1 MSKLSKT
8 MKKLGFT
15 FSFRRLK
22 KAILL
27 VILFSIIGIGVYE
40 LSEFKASE
48 TGLKMLYEKEISSKI
63 EIGENT
69 VIRILKKDIN
79 DDKAL
84 DFVLI
89 MGKEK
94 RSGEDALN
102 STVERYDNVSFAL
115 IDGKTNDVYKYNTEK
130 SFEPEVTLKI
140 VEDENNRYFLIS
152 DYKGNINLLKINE
165 GNLTEI
171 IKNTTKKDFLGYT
184 IYTKK
189 DEEKP
194 NILEVSIDNY
204 DKSYLKD
211 FKDVKKLDFTES
223 SVDLSKYRETYL
235 RDKIS
240 KFEFRDTNNDGILE
254 FVTTQYILYSLDE
267 NVTSNKTIGKIEIQF
282 NIKNNKLVFNKV
294 EIKI

>member
-15 FSFRRLK
+15 FSFKRLK

-27 VILFSIIGIGVYE
+27 VILFSIIGIGVYA
-40 LSEFKASE
+40 LYEFKASE
-48 TGLKMLYEKEISSKI
+48 TGLKMIYEKEVSSKI

-69 VIRILKKDIN
+69 IIRIYKKDIN

-84 DFVLI
+84 DFVFI

-94 RSGEDALN
+94 RSSDDALN
-102 STVERYDNVSFAL
+102 STIERYDNVSL
-115 IDGKTNDVYKYNTEK
+115 VIIDGKTDDVKKYNTEK

-140 VEDENNRYFLIS
+140 IEDEKNRYFLIS
-152 DYKGNINLLKINE
+152 DYNGNINLFRLNKE
-165 GNLTEI
+165 NLVEI
-171 IKNTTKKDFLGYT
+171 IKNTTKQDFLGYT

-189 DEEKP
+189 DEENK
-194 NILEVSIDNY
+194 NILEVSLDNY
-204 DKSYLKD
+204 DKNYLKEY
-211 FKDVKKLDFTES
+211 KDIKRLDFTQA

-240 KFEFRDTNNDGILE
+240 KFEFKDTNNDGILE

-267 NVTSNKTIGKIEIQF
+267 NATTNKTIGKIEVYF
-282 NIKNNKLVFNKV
+282 NIKDNKLNFDRV
-294 EIKI
+294 EINI

>member
-15 FSFRRLK
+15 FSFKRLK

-27 VILFSIIGIGVYE
+27 VILFSIIGIGVYA
-40 LSEFKASE
+40 LYEFKASE
-48 TGLKMLYEKEISSKI
+48 TGLKMIYEKEVSSKI

-69 VIRILKKDIN
+69 IIRIYKKDIN

-84 DFVLI
+84 DFVFI

-94 RSGEDALN
+94 RSSDDALN
-102 STVERYDNVSFAL
+102 STIERYDNVSL
-115 IDGKTNDVYKYNTEK
+115 VIIDGKTDDVKKYNTEK

-140 VEDENNRYFLIS
+140 VEDEKNRYFLIS
-152 DYKGNINLLKINE
+152 DYNGNINLFRLNKE
-165 GNLTEI
+165 NLVEI
-171 IKNTTKKDFLGYT
+171 IKNTTIQDFLGYT

-189 DEEKP
+189 DEENK
-194 NILEVSIDNY
+194 NILEVSLDNY
-204 DKSYLKD
+204 DKNYLKEY
-211 FKDVKKLDFTES
+211 KDIKRLDFTQA

-240 KFEFRDTNNDGILE
+240 KFEFKDTNNDGILE

-267 NVTSNKTIGKIEIQF
+267 NATTNKTIGKIEVYF
-282 NIKNNKLVFNKV
+282 NIKDNKLNFDRV
-294 EIKI
+294 EINI

>member
-27 VILFSIIGIGVYE
+27 VILFSIIGIGVYA
-40 LSEFKASE
+40 LYEFKASE
-48 TGLKMLYEKEISSKI
+48 TGLKMLYEKEVSSKI

-69 VIRILKKDIN
+69 IIRIYKKDIN
-79 DDKAL
+79 DDKTS

-94 RSGEDALN
+94 RSSEDALN
-102 STVERYDNVSFAL
+102 SIVERYDDVSFAM
-115 IDGKTNDVYKYNTEK
+115 INGKTNEVYKYNTDK

-152 DYKGNINLLKINE
+152 DYNGKINLLRLNEEKLVDIIN
-165 GNLTEI
+165 
-171 IKNTTKKDFLGYT
+171 NTTKKDFLGYT

-189 DEEKP
+189 DEENP
-194 NILEVSIDNY
+194 NILEVSLDNY
-204 DKSYLKD
+204 NKSYLKEY
-211 FKDVKKLDFTES
+211 KDIKKLDFTES

-240 KFEFRDTNNDGILE
+240 KFEFKDTNNDGILE

-267 NVTSNKTIGKIEIQF
+267 NATSNKTIGKIEVYF
-282 NIKNNKLVFNKV
+282 NIKDNKLIFDKV
-294 EIKI
+294 EINI

>member
-1 MSKLSKT
+1 MNKLSKT

-15 FSFRRLK
+15 FSFKRLK

-27 VILFSIIGIGVYE
+27 VILFSIIGIGVYA
-40 LSEFKASE
+40 LYEFKASE
-48 TGLKMLYEKEISSKI
+48 TGLKMIYEKEVSSKI

-69 VIRILKKDIN
+69 IIRIYKKDIN

-84 DFVLI
+84 DFVFI

-94 RSGEDALN
+94 RSSDDALN
-102 STVERYDNVSFAL
+102 STIERYDNVSL
-115 IDGKTNDVYKYNTEK
+115 VIIDGKTDDVKKYNTEK

-140 VEDENNRYFLIS
+140 IEDEKNRYFLIS
-152 DYKGNINLLKINE
+152 DYNGNINLFRLNKE
-165 GNLTEI
+165 NLVEI
-171 IKNTTKKDFLGYT
+171 IKNTTKQDFLGYT

-189 DEEKP
+189 DEENK
-194 NILEVSIDNY
+194 NILEVSLDNY
-204 DKSYLKD
+204 DKNYLKEY
-211 FKDVKKLDFTES
+211 KDIKRLDFTQA

-240 KFEFRDTNNDGILE
+240 KFEFKDTNNDGILE

-267 NVTSNKTIGKIEIQF
+267 NATTNKTIGKIEVYF
-282 NIKNNKLVFNKV
+282 NIKDNKLNFDRV
-294 EIKI
+294 EINI

>member
-27 VILFSIIGIGVYE
+27 VILFSIIGIGVYA
-40 LSEFKASE
+40 LYEFKASE
-48 TGLKMLYEKEISSKI
+48 TGLKMLYEKEVSSKI

-69 VIRILKKDIN
+69 IIRIYKKDIN
-79 DDKAL
+79 DDKTS

-94 RSGEDALN
+94 RSSEDALN
-102 STVERYDNVSFAL
+102 SIVERYDDVSFAM
-115 IDGKTNDVYKYNTEK
+115 INGKTNEVYKYNTDK

-152 DYKGNINLLKINE
+152 DYNGNINLLRLNEEKLVDIIN
-165 GNLTEI
+165 
-171 IKNTTKKDFLGYT
+171 NTTKKDFLGYT

-189 DEEKP
+189 DEENP
-194 NILEVSIDNY
+194 NILEVSLDNY
-204 DKSYLKD
+204 NKSYLKEY
-211 FKDVKKLDFTES
+211 KDIKKLDFTES

-240 KFEFRDTNNDGILE
+240 KFEFKDTNNDGILE

-267 NVTSNKTIGKIEIQF
+267 NATSNKTIGKIEVYF
-282 NIKNNKLVFNKV
+282 NIKDNKLIFDKV
-294 EIKI
+294 EINI

>member
-1 MSKLSKT
+1 MNKLSKT

-15 FSFRRLK
+15 FSFKRLK

-27 VILFSIIGIGVYE
+27 VILFSIIGIGVYA
-40 LSEFKASE
+40 LYEFKASE
-48 TGLKMLYEKEISSKI
+48 TGLKMIYEKEVSSKI

-69 VIRILKKDIN
+69 IIRIYKKDIN

-84 DFVLI
+84 DFVFI

-94 RSGEDALN
+94 RSSDDALN
-102 STVERYDNVSFAL
+102 STIERYDNVSL
-115 IDGKTNDVYKYNTEK
+115 VIIDGKTDDVKKYNTEK

-140 VEDENNRYFLIS
+140 VEDEKNRYFLIS
-152 DYKGNINLLKINE
+152 DYNGNINLFRLNKE
-165 GNLTEI
+165 NLVEI
-171 IKNTTKKDFLGYT
+171 IKNTTKQDFLGYT

-189 DEEKP
+189 DEENK
-194 NILEVSIDNY
+194 NILEVSLDNY
-204 DKSYLKD
+204 DKNYLKEY
-211 FKDVKKLDFTES
+211 KDIKRLDFTQA

-240 KFEFRDTNNDGILE
+240 KFEFKDTNNDGILE

-267 NVTSNKTIGKIEIQF
+267 NATTNKTIGKIEVYF
-282 NIKNNKLVFNKV
+282 NIKDNKLNFDRV
-294 EIKI
+294 EINI

>member
-15 FSFRRLK
+15 FSFKRLK

-27 VILFSIIGIGVYE
+27 VILFSIIGIGVYA
-40 LSEFKASE
+40 LYEFKASE
-48 TGLKMLYEKEISSKI
+48 TGLKMIYEKEVSSKI

-69 VIRILKKDIN
+69 IIRIYKKDIN

-84 DFVLI
+84 DFVFI

-94 RSGEDALN
+94 RSSDDALN
-102 STVERYDNVSFAL
+102 STIERYDNVSL
-115 IDGKTNDVYKYNTEK
+115 VIIDGKTDDVKKYNTEK

-140 VEDENNRYFLIS
+140 VEDEKNRYFLIS
-152 DYKGNINLLKINE
+152 DYNGNINLFRLNKE
-165 GNLTEI
+165 NLVEI
-171 IKNTTKKDFLGYT
+171 IKNTTKQDFLGYT

-189 DEEKP
+189 DEENK
-194 NILEVSIDNY
+194 NILEVSLDNY
-204 DKSYLKD
+204 DKNYLKEY
-211 FKDVKKLDFTES
+211 KDIKRLDFTQA

-240 KFEFRDTNNDGILE
+240 KFEFKDTNNDGILE

-267 NVTSNKTIGKIEIQF
+267 NATTNKTIGKIEVYF
-282 NIKNNKLVFNKV
+282 NIKDNKLNFDRV
-294 EIKI
+294 EINI

>member
-15 FSFRRLK
+15 FSFKRLK

-27 VILFSIIGIGVYE
+27 VILFSIIGIGVYA
-40 LSEFKASE
+40 LYEFKASE
-48 TGLKMLYEKEISSKI
+48 TGLKMIYEKEVSSKI

-69 VIRILKKDIN
+69 IIRIYKKDIN

-94 RSGEDALN
+94 RSSDDALN
-102 STVERYDNVSFAL
+102 STIERYDDVSFAI
-115 IDGKTNDVYKYNTEK
+115 IDGKTNVVKKYNTQK

-140 VEDENNRYFLIS
+140 VEDEKNRYFLIS
-152 DYKGNINLLKINE
+152 DYNGNINLLRLNE
-165 GNLTEI
+165 GKLVEL

-189 DEEKP
+189 DEENK
-194 NILEVSIDNY
+194 NILEVSLDNY
-204 DKSYLKD
+204 DKSYLKEY
-211 FKDVKKLDFTES
+211 KDIKKLDFTES

-240 KFEFRDTNNDGILE
+240 KFEFKDTNNDGILE

-267 NVTSNKTIGKIEIQF
+267 NATSNKTIGKIEVYF
-282 NIKNNKLVFNKV
+282 NIKDNKLNFDKV
-294 EIKI
+294 EINI

>member
-15 FSFRRLK
+15 FSFKRLK

-27 VILFSIIGIGVYE
+27 VILFSIIGIGVYA
-40 LSEFKASE
+40 LYEFKASE
-48 TGLKMLYEKEISSKI
+48 TGLKMIYEKEVSSKI

-69 VIRILKKDIN
+69 IIRIYKKDIN

-84 DFVLI
+84 DFVFI

-94 RSGEDALN
+94 RSSDDALN
-102 STVERYDNVSFAL
+102 STIERYDNVSL
-115 IDGKTNDVYKYNTEK
+115 VIIDGKTDDVKKYNTEK
-130 SFEPEVTLKI
+130 AFEPEVTLKI
-140 VEDENNRYFLIS
+140 VEDEKNRYFLIS
-152 DYKGNINLLKINE
+152 DYNGNINLFRLNKE
-165 GNLTEI
+165 NLVEI
-171 IKNTTKKDFLGYT
+171 IKNTTKQDFLGYT

-189 DEEKP
+189 DEENK
-194 NILEVSIDNY
+194 NILEVSLDNY
-204 DKSYLKD
+204 DKNYLKEY
-211 FKDVKKLDFTES
+211 KDTKRLDFTQA

-240 KFEFRDTNNDGILE
+240 KFEFKDTNNDGILE

-267 NVTSNKTIGKIEIQF
+267 NVTTNKTIGKIEVYF
-282 NIKNNKLVFNKV
+282 NIKDNKLNFDRV
-294 EIKI
+294 EINI

>member
-15 FSFRRLK
+15 FSFKRLK

-27 VILFSIIGIGVYE
+27 VILFSIIGIGVYA
-40 LSEFKASE
+40 LYEFKASE
-48 TGLKMLYEKEISSKI
+48 TGLKMIYEKEVSSKI

-69 VIRILKKDIN
+69 IIRIYKKDIN

-94 RSGEDALN
+94 RSSDDALN
-102 STVERYDNVSFAL
+102 STIERYDDVSFAI
-115 IDGKTNDVYKYNTEK
+115 IDGKTNVVKKYNTQK

-140 VEDENNRYFLIS
+140 VEDEKNRYFLIS
-152 DYKGNINLLKINE
+152 DYNGNINLLRLNE
-165 GNLTEI
+165 GKLVEL

-189 DEEKP
+189 DEENK
-194 NILEVSIDNY
+194 NILEVSLDNY
-204 DKSYLKD
+204 DKSYLKKY
-211 FKDVKKLDFTES
+211 KDIKKLDFTES

-240 KFEFRDTNNDGILE
+240 KFEFKDTNNDGILE
-254 FVTTQYILYSLDE
+254 FFTTQYILYSLDE
-267 NVTSNKTIGKIEIQF
+267 NATSNKTIGKIEVYF
-282 NIKNNKLVFNKV
+282 NIKDNKLNFDKV
-294 EIKI
+294 EINI

>member
-27 VILFSIIGIGVYE
+27 VILFSIIGIGVYA
-40 LSEFKASE
+40 LYEFKASE
-48 TGLKMLYEKEISSKI
+48 TGLKMLYEKEVSSKI

-69 VIRILKKDIN
+69 IIRIYKKDIN
-79 DDKAL
+79 DDKTS

-94 RSGEDALN
+94 RSSEDALN
-102 STVERYDNVSFAL
+102 SIVERYDDVSFAM
-115 IDGKTNDVYKYNTEK
+115 INGKTNEVYKYNTDK

-152 DYKGNINLLKINE
+152 DYNGNINLLRLNEEKLVDIIN
-165 GNLTEI
+165 
-171 IKNTTKKDFLGYT
+171 NTTKKDFLGYT

-189 DEEKP
+189 DEENP
-194 NILEVSIDNY
+194 NILEVSLDNY
-204 DKSYLKD
+204 NKSYLKEY
-211 FKDVKKLDFTES
+211 KDIKKLDFTES

-240 KFEFRDTNNDGILE
+240 KFEFKDTNNDGILE

-267 NVTSNKTIGKIEIQF
+267 NATSNKTIGKIEVYF
-282 NIKNNKLVFNKV
+282 NIKDNKLIFDKV